1 MGKFVIVVNEKGNP
15 HFNLLATNGQVI
27 GSSEVYNSMAA
38 CKNGIESVK
47 KCVEGGIED
56 TTVEGFEA
64 VKHPKFVVTQDKA
77 GKFRFNLKAK
87 NGEIILS
94 SQGYVSK
101 DSCLNG
107 INSVKNN
114 APDAAVVDAE

>member
-107 INSVKNN
+107 IKSVKSN

>member
-27 GSSEVYNSMAA
+27 GTSEVYNSMAA

-64 VKHPKFVVTQDKA
+64 VKHPKFVVTQDKS

>member
-1 MGKFVIVVNEKGNP
+1 MGKFVIVINDKGNP

-27 GSSEVYNSMAA
+27 GTSEVYNSMAA

-47 KCVEGGIED
+47 KCAEGDIED

-64 VKHPKFVVTQDKA
+64 VKHPKFVVSQDKA

-94 SQGYVSK
+94 SQGYETKVS
-101 DSCLNG
+101 CING
-107 INSVKNN
+107 VNSVKKN
-114 APDAAVVDAE
+114 APDAEVVDPE

>member
-1 MGKFVIVVNEKGNP
+1 MGKFVIVINDKGNP

-27 GSSEVYNSMAA
+27 GTSEVYNSMAA

-47 KCVEGGIED
+47 KCVDGEIED
-56 TTVEGFEA
+56 TTVEGFET
-64 VKHPKFVVTQDKA
+64 VKHPKFVVSQDKA

-94 SQGYVSK
+94 SQGYETKVS
-101 DSCLNG
+101 CING
-107 INSVKNN
+107 VNSVKKN
-114 APDAAVVDAE
+114 APDAEVVDAE

>member
-1 MGKFVIVVNEKGNP
+1 MGKFVIVVNDKGNP

-27 GSSEVYNSMAA
+27 GTSEVYNSMAA

-47 KCVEGGIED
+47 KCSEGDIED

-64 VKHPKFVVTQDKA
+64 VKHPKFVVTQDKV

-87 NGEIILS
+87 NGEIVLS
-94 SQGYVSK
+94 SQGYESKVS
-101 DSCLNG
+101 CING
-107 INSVKNN
+107 INSVKKN
-114 APDAAVVDAE
+114 APDAEVVDAE